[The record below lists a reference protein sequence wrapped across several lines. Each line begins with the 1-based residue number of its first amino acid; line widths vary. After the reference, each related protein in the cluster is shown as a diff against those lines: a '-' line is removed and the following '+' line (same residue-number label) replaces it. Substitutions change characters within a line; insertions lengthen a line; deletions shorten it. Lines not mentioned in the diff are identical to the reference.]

1 MIKKI
6 DECEVIRNRDG
17 IKSRKI
23 FSNEKLEIIHIILE
37 PEAELEKHISHFE
50 VQFYVIFGE
59 GIYTIGEETHVL
71 KRDTIVDCPKQV
83 ERSWKNLSENNLEL
97 LVVKSIMI

>member
-1 MIKKI
+1 LIKKI
-6 DECEVIRNRDG
+6 DECEVIRTKEG
-17 IKSRKI
+17 ITSRKI
-23 FSNEKLEIIHIILE
+23 LSNNKLEIIHIILE

-59 GIYTIGEETHVL
+59 GLLTIGEETHLL

-83 ERSWKNLSENNLEL
+83 ARSWKNLSETNLEL
-97 LVVKSIMI
+97 LVIKTIMI